1 MYDNEPLYP
10 TERIGLAV
18 YWLAQGG
25 QFTPKE
31 LATRLGC
38 TRHGAYQ
45 MLTKL
50 SRTIPIVDDGG
61 VWRVCHDETGDDTGA
76 G

>member
-1 MYDNEPLYP
+1 MYDNEPIYP
-10 TERIGLAV
+10 TERVGLAV

-25 QFTPKE
+25 EFTPKE
-31 LATRLGC
+31 LAARLGV

-50 SRTIPIVDDGG
+50 SRTLPIVDDGG
-61 VWRVCHDETGDDTGA
+61 VWRVCRDDTGDNA
-76 G
+76 R